1 MRTCNGTEHEH
12 GFTLTTHSPYV
23 LAALNNLIYAYQV
36 GLRSGEAVNKVTS
49 DRFWINPSSVCA
61 LMVKDGAVEEIMDAD
76 LMHIMA
82 ERIDSVSAEINEML
96 DTLMNID
103 VNGRR
108 NK

>member
-1 MRTCNGTEHEH
+1 MRTCNGSEHEH
-12 GFTLTTHSPYV
+12 GFTLTHSPYV

-36 GLRSGEAVNKVTS
+36 GLRSGEAVNKVIS

-82 ERIDSVSAEINEML
+82 ERIDSVSAEINEMF

-103 VNGRR
+103 VNGA
-108 NK
+108 